1 MPCLLILGATSAIAQ
16 AVARDAAA
24 QGWRLVLLARQ
35 PARLEAIAADLLA
48 RGAAGVEC
56 HAHDLVTGNAAAIAP
71 LLLAGGPPDR
81 ILIAHGVLG
90 VVAAHMADPALAAAN
105 INANLTSPVAWT
117 LALLALL
124 PPGRACALGIIG
136 SVAGDRGRASN
147 LVYGAAKAGLE
158 AFCEGLRHRLAGT
171 PIHIMLIKPGPV
183 DTPMTAHMPKGG
195 FMWST
200 PDRVA
205 VDIERGF
212 GRGRA
217 VVYSPG
223 FWRWIMLVIRHLP
236 RAVLHRTKL

>member
-1 MPCLLILGATSAIAQ
+1 MPGLLILGATSAIAQ

-24 QGWRLVLLARQ
+24 RGWRLTLVARH

-48 RGAAGVEC
+48 RGAAAVEC
-56 HAHDLVTGNAAAIAP
+56 HAYDLVTADPAAIAP
-71 LLLAGGPPDR
+71 LLFAAGPPER

-90 VVAAHMADPALAAAN
+90 DAAEHMADPALAAAN
-105 INANLTSPVAWT
+105 IDANLISPVGWT

-124 PPGRACALGIIG
+124 PPGAPCAFGIIG

-158 AFCEGLRHRLAGT
+158 AFCDGLRHRLAAT
-171 PIHIMLIKPGPV
+171 SLHIMLVKPGPV
-183 DTPMTAHMPKGG
+183 DTPMTAHLPKGG

-200 PDRVA
+200 PERVA
-205 VDIERGF
+205 ADILLGFER
-212 GRGRA
+212 RRA

-223 FWRWIMLVIRHLP
+223 FWRWIMLVIRNLP